1 MGALRFFWMTTM
13 MYMALLLAVSYFVMF
28 ANRKVHER
36 WLKICGYMISGILCV
51 AASAVLLTGIL
62 ISLKR

>member
-13 MYMALLLAVSYFVMF
+13 MYMALLLSVSYFVLF

-36 WLKICGYMISGILCV
+36 WLKVCGYIISGILGL
-51 AASAVLLTGIL
+51 AAAAVLLTGIL
-62 ISLKR
+62 ISLKT